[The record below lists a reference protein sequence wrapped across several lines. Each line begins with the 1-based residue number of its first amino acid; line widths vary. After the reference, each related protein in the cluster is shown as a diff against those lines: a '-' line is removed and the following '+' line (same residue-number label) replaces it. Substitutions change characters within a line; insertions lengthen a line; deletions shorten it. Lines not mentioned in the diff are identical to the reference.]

1 MRLEGITAIVTGA
14 ASGFGRASAER
25 FAEEGADVALAD
37 INAAGLQATADRV
50 EALGRRALIVPCDVS
65 KRENVQALVDATVAT
80 FGKLD
85 VLFANAG
92 VLESIPFLEL
102 TDAAWHT
109 VLSVNLGGVFLCDQ
123 IAARQMVA
131 QGTGGAIVNTSSQL
145 AESGASRAVA
155 YGASKAA
162 VMNLT
167 KSAAVALAPHGIRVN
182 AIQPGP
188 IATGLTAAIHANP
201 VLSRYNAQ
209 FVRSRR
215 PGDVRDVANAALYL
229 ASEESGWMTGQ
240 SLIVDG
246 GWLLNATDG
255 TPEYQDAV
263 REYSAEFLKDWQER
277 GLA

>member
-1 MRLEGITAIVTGA
+1 MRLEGLTAIVTGA

-25 FAEEGADVALAD
+25 FAEEGADVVVAD
-37 INAAGLQATADRV
+37 VNEAGLQETAHSV
-50 EALGRRALIVPCDVS
+50 EALGRAVLIVPCDVS
-65 KRENVQALVDATVAT
+65 KRDNVQALVDATAAT

-102 TDAAWHT
+102 TDAAWQT
-109 VLSVNLGGVFLCDQ
+109 VLSVNLSGVFLCDQ
-123 IAARQMVA
+123 IAAQQMIK
-131 QGTGGAIVNTSSQL
+131 QGTGGSIVNTSSQV

-162 VMNLT
+162 VKNLT

-188 IATGLTAAIHANP
+188 IATGLTAAIHADP
-201 VLSRYNAQ
+201 VLSGHTAQ
-209 FVRSRR
+209 FVRSQR

-229 ASEESGWMTGQ
+229 ASAESGWMTGQ
-240 SLIVDG
+240 SIIVDG

-255 TPEYQDAV
+255 TPEYQEAV
-263 REYSAEFLKDWQER
+263 VAHSAKFLKDWKQR